1 MGAVGWRMKYAR
13 PLVRAVLIR
22 RYKRFLADVTLEDG
36 TEATA
41 HCANPGAMT
50 GLAAAGTIVW
60 LEPNDD
66 PKRKL
71 RYSWKLAEIGGALVG
86 IDTALPNKVVGEA
99 LRMQAVPALA
109 AYKTVRAE
117 VKYGEASRVDFLLSQ
132 AGLPDCYVE
141 VKSANLCRRAGLVE
155 FPDTVTTRGAKHMD
169 ELAAM
174 VAMGHRAVVLYLVQR
189 TDCAAFAVAS
199 DIDPAYAAAY
209 QAARMAGVEALCH
222 RATLTHEGAML
233 GEALP
238 IVSR

>member
-1 MGAVGWRMKYAR
+1 MKYAR
-13 PLVRAVLIR
+13 PLIRAVLIR
-22 RYKRFLADVTLEDG
+22 RYKRFLADVILPDG

-50 GLAAAGTIVW
+50 GLAATGTIIW

-86 IDTALPNKVVGEA
+86 VDTALPNKVVGAA
-99 LRMQAVPALA
+99 LRARAIPSLA
-109 AYKTVRAE
+109 AYGTVRAE
-117 VKYGEASRVDFLLSQ
+117 VKYGKASRVDFLLS
-132 AGLPDCYVE
+132 ADGLPDCYVE

-155 FPDTVTTRGAKHMD
+155 FPDTVTKRGARHMD

-174 VAMGHRAVVLYLVQR
+174 VEEGHRAVVLYLVQR
-189 TDCAAFAVAS
+189 SDGRAFGLAA
-199 DIDPAYAAAY
+199 DIDPAYCSAFE
-209 QAARMAGVEALCH
+209 AARAQGVEALCY
-222 RATLTHEGAML
+222 RAVLSLEGTGF

-238 IVSR
+238 IVAQ